1 MNKATEQPWWVLP
14 SLGIAVLT
22 LYGLALTLAYFKD
35 TTLFT
40 AMAGGASGMAVSV
53 IGYYFGSSA
62 SSAKKDSTI
71 AAAAGAGPTGATSP

>member
-1 MNKATEQPWWVLP
+1 MKPSDLPWWALP
-14 SLGIAVLT
+14 GLGLSVLT
-22 LYGLALTLAYFKD
+22 LYALALVLAYFKD

-62 SSAKKDSTI
+62 SSAAKNSTI
-71 AAAAGAGPTGATSP
+71 AAAATGTRTGATP